1 MFSYSVCHLQGRFS
15 LGCVDASASIADFKT
30 DSGYKFGSSFN
41 YSFSRVVTSAASVGN
56 VSVVV
61 RAAAAVVA
69 HVVTVVARATVVA
82 EATSARALMRNVH
95 PTENLL
101 F

>member
-61 RAAAAVVA
+61 RAAAVVA